1 MGVPPRSR
9 LLVAL
14 TLLTVVAL
22 PASAAYASA
31 YSKVLGV
38 YEQKG
43 TVPPCQFTGA
53 QLSSALKG
61 IDTYGAQY
69 FQDFTNAIQAALAA
83 RAGGACKPTH
93 TAVVL
98 GPSAGSGSAS
108 IPGGS
113 VTRATG
119 ANLPAPI
126 ILMVVLAGALALV
139 VAIVQLA
146 RWRGREPAWAQ
157 GWRHSWRESGY
168 RTSLTWAEF
177 VDWLR
182 SSD

>member
-1 MGVPPRSR
+1 V
-9 LLVAL
+9 LL
-14 TLLTVVAL
+14 TLLALAAL
-22 PASAAYASA
+22 PVQSAAASA
-31 YSKVLGV
+31 YSRVLGV

-43 TVPPCQFTGA
+43 TIPPCQFSSA

-69 FQDFTNAIQAALAA
+69 FQDFTNAIQSALAA
-83 RAGGACKPTH
+83 RAGGACQPTH
-93 TAVVL
+93 PSVVI
-98 GPSAGSGSAS
+98 SAPPQGGSGS

-113 VTRATG
+113 LTRATG
-119 ANLPAPI
+119 ANPPAAI
-126 ILMVVLAGALALV
+126 VLMLALAAALALA

-146 RWRGREPAWAQ
+146 RWRGWEPAWAQ
-157 GWRHSWRESGY
+157 AWRHAWRESGY

-182 SSD
+182 SAD